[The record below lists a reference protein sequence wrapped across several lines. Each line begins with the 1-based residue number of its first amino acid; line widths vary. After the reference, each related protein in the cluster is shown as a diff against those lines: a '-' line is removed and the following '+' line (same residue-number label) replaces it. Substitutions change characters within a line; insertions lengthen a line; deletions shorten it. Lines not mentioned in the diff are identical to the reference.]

1 MGRLNASLELT
12 SYIRVL
18 RERLWMIIACPV
30 VAAIA
35 AGVVSFALPPVYEA
49 HAWLI
54 VRPVQPIPTGT
65 NGGSPLTADQIL
77 RTYADWMTQRPIL
90 ESVNGDLHLG
100 LRTDDLKKKIKVTPE
115 PNTLLLDVSAQDTN
129 AAVASDIA
137 NQLVT
142 DFVAAVKKTQTSD
155 AQASTQPTDNLIPT
169 ASAVP
174 PDKPVSPNK
183 TLNVAIALAAGLL
196 VAIGIAFLL
205 DYLDQSIKGE
215 EDLIGRLGLI
225 PLGHIPF
232 VATGKARRSELV
244 VMDTQSSSAEAFKA
258 LRTSVLFA
266 TMDQQLK
273 AVVITSPELGEGKS
287 RTAANLA
294 IALTQAGYKTL
305 LIDADFRRPSQHR
318 MFGRVR
324 NVGLSNLIIQDA
336 NESDVIKPVDGISNL
351 WLLAS
356 GPSPPN
362 PSELLGSARMR
373 ELMAQLWH
381 QFSYVIIDTPPVNA
395 VTDASIL
402 AAAANATIVV
412 VEQGRTT
419 FPALRHTR
427 EVLDRVSSHTIGAVF
442 NKVRAS
448 TGSYYYGYGN
458 YSPSANGGAPH
469 AKPANDISPEGHPS
483 KA

>member
-1 MGRLNASLELT
+1 
-12 SYIRVL
+12 
-18 RERLWMIIACPV
+18 MIIACPI
-30 VAAIA
+30 VAALA
-35 AGVVSFALPPVYEA
+35 AGIVSFALPPVYEA

-54 VRPVQPIPTGT
+54 VRPVEPIPTDVAGA
-65 NGGSPLTADQIL
+65 SSLTTDQIL
-77 RTYADWMTQRPIL
+77 RTYAEWMTQRPIL
-90 ESVNGDLHLG
+90 EKVNADLNLG
-100 LRTDDLKKKIKVTPE
+100 LTYEDMRKKVKVTPQ
-115 PNTLLLDVSAQDTN
+115 PNTLLLDVAAQDTIPK
-129 AAVASDIA
+129 VASDIA
-137 NQLVT
+137 NQLVI
-142 DFVAAVKKTQTSD
+142 DFVPVVKEAQNEQSQSATQRN
-155 AQASTQPTDNLIPT
+155 DNLIPT

-174 PDKPVSPNK
+174 PDKPISPNK
-183 TLNVAIALAAGLL
+183 GLNIAIAFAAGLL

-215 EDLIGRLGLI
+215 DDLIGRLGLI

-232 VATGKARRSELV
+232 VPTSKARRSELV

-258 LRTSVLFA
+258 LRTSVLFS
-266 TMDQQLK
+266 TMEQQLK

-294 IALTQAGYKTL
+294 IALSQAGYKTL

-336 NESDVIKPVDGISNL
+336 NESDVIKPVDGIPNL

-419 FPALRHTR
+419 FPALRHAR

-458 YSPSANGGAPH
+458 YQPSENGRKAKDRQPAEPSVPEERP
-469 AKPANDISPEGHPS
+469 AKPDR
-483 KA
+483 